1 GLRRRILGDDLL
13 ERLFC
18 AAVVAELD
26 LSARDVEQ
34 RVGYFLAVG
43 ERGEQLAL
51 GRDGGTKIL
60 LCVLC
65 VSGPIHRRRRQRAS
79 RIGARERL
87 EACRRRRIIAA
98 LELIERGIVRALLGA
113 NVSGTPLRA

>member
-1 GLRRRILGDDLL
+1 MSSCAAAQVLVSCPRTLAARQPLACLAGRPRRRILGDDFL
-13 ERLFC
+13 ERLSC

-60 LCVLC
+60 LRVLC
-65 VSGPIHRRRRQRAS
+65 VSGPVHRRRRQRTP
-79 RIGARERL
+79 RIGARE
-87 EACRRRRIIAA
+87 
-98 LELIERGIVRALLGA
+98 
-113 NVSGTPLRA
+113 